1 MNSHT
6 QYHNSCSYLFFPF
19 VLYRFSDKEEM
30 VAGSN
35 PKDPN
40 DVPPNGVLGDN
51 GKSAAVTA
59 ALLLDSDGDGIVD
72 AIEKEDGTDR
82 FNPDSDGDGA
92 SDADE
97 KMAGT
102 DPLEPKDTPVFEDAI
117 DSVVKAGK
125 DIGETSDADP
135 NEMVPSQT
143 PGAANDS
150 VEDNSDADSTESLG
164 NDSPGDEDT
173 NGKIGEKSGGID
185 ANLVDQESSG
195 ADDGKE
201 GVGEPTESG
210 AEPNSSS
217 TTTDKGV
224 YVGSHEDWDN
234 DGAPDLTEDAALTD
248 KYDINSTPQKGD
260 SGT

>member
-1 MNSHT
+1 
-6 QYHNSCSYLFFPF
+6 
-19 VLYRFSDKEEM
+19 M

-59 ALLLDSDGDGIVD
+59 AILLDSDGDGIVD
-72 AIEKEDGTDR
+72 AIEKEEGTDR

-102 DPLEPKDTPVFEDAI
+102 DPLDPKDSPVFEDAN
-117 DSVVKAGK
+117 DNGFVNTGK
-125 DIGETSDADP
+125 DIGKTSDTDP
-135 NEMVPSQT
+135 NEKVTSHT
-143 PGAANDS
+143 PGAADDS

-164 NDSPGDEDT
+164 GNDSPGDEGA
-173 NGKIGEKSGGID
+173 NGKSGEKPGGID
-185 ANLVDQESSG
+185 TNLVDQESSG

-201 GVGEPTESG
+201 GVGEPTESDAG
-210 AEPNSSS
+210 PNSSS
-217 TTTDKGV
+217 TTPDNGV
-224 YVGSHEDWDN
+224 YVGSNEDWDN

>member
-1 MNSHT
+1 
-6 QYHNSCSYLFFPF
+6 
-19 VLYRFSDKEEM
+19 M

-102 DPLEPKDTPVFEDAI
+102 DPLDPKDTPVFKDANGN
-117 DSVVKAGK
+117 GK
-125 DIGETSDADP
+125 SDAL
-135 NEMVPSQT
+135 E
-143 PGAANDS
+143 AALAKDSDGDHVVDS
-150 VEDNSDADSTESLG
+150 VEEYLGLNPSTSDSDL
-164 NDSPGDEDT
+164 
-173 NGKIGEKSGGID
+173 
-185 ANLVDQESSG
+185 
-195 ADDGKE
+195 DGKFRFM
-201 GVGEPTESG
+201 
-210 AEPNSSS
+210 
-217 TTTDKGV
+217 
-224 YVGSHEDWDN
+224 
-234 DGAPDLTEDAALTD
+234 
-248 KYDINSTPQKGD
+248 
-260 SGT
+260 